1 MIYYGLD
8 NIMRNKNE
16 NRNKKPNLFTRNT
29 NNYFTMI
36 IYDDYSRGYREY
48 IK

>member
-16 NRNKKPNLFTRNT
+16 KRKKKLSICSHAIQT
-29 NNYFTMI
+29 I
-36 IYDDYSRGYREY
+36 ILL
-48 IK
+48 

>member
-16 NRNKKPNLFTRNT
+16 KQKKTINLFTRNT

-36 IYDDYSRGYREY
+36 IYDDYSW
-48 IK
+48 K